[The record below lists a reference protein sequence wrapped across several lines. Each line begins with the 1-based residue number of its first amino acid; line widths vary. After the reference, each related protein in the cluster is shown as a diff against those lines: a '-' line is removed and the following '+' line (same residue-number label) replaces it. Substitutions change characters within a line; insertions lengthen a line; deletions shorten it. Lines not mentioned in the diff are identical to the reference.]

1 MFKIIKNF
9 NWIILSSFL
18 CIFMGIVT
26 FLTFINEGFVP
37 LTDKNLQTL
46 LIIDIFLLLI
56 FFSLIFKNFY
66 RFYYTGKKNKKGS
79 QTNLKYISVFSLFTV
94 IPSLIVAVFSLFI
107 FNFGVQN
114 YFDKQITK
122 AVNNSFDVAKNY
134 LEESKENVLSDVILM
149 SVGLNR
155 ASSLYYS
162 NPNRFKNI
170 MRSEKLLRRVD
181 DVYLIDSLGNI
192 LLSDVRDITEEFVVP
207 SDEDYDQVLEGKPVF
222 ISDSLENKTTVM
234 TKLNSLV
241 DTYLYISRN
250 IDPETLRYLNETE
263 QAVSFYYSVENSQTG
278 IKVTFAIIY
287 IIVVTLLLFLSTSIA
302 ITFASRLT
310 KPIVNLIGASDSISK
325 GALDVK
331 VPELETDEEFK
342 DLNKN
347 FNSMIER
354 LKEQQDKLLLN
365 ERYEAWES
373 VARKL
378 AHEIKNPLTPI
389 QLSIDSLREK
399 YKNKLSNQG
408 QEFEKYL
415 QTINRQIKDIEKLVN
430 EFSNFARMPRP
441 ILKKLNI
448 IDLIKKSLDFI
459 KITSKNSI
467 KFNFENKNL
476 YINGDEDQ
484 LNRVFINLIKNSEES
499 FEDMNKKNLNF
510 KGNIIIEINENN
522 DYIICRL
529 TDNGPGITDAKK
541 AMTPYFTTKKTGT
554 GLGLPIVTKIIN
566 EHSGNFIIQKQKKGK
581 GTQIFISLPKF
592 NA

>member
-37 LTDKNLQTL
+37 LTDKNLQNL
-46 LIIDIFLLLI
+46 LIIDIFLLLV
-56 FFSLIFKNFY
+56 FFGLIFKNFY

-79 QTNLKYISVFSLFTV
+79 QTNSKYISVFSLFTV
-94 IPSLIVAVFSLFI
+94 IPSLIVAIFSLFI

-134 LEESKENVLSDVILM
+134 LDESKQNVLSDVILM

-155 ASSLYYS
+155 VSNLYYS
-162 NPNRFKNI
+162 NPSRFKNVI
-170 MRSEKLLRRVD
+170 RSEKILRRID

-192 LLSDVRDITEEFVVP
+192 LMSDVRDITDEFIIP
-207 SDEDYDQVLEGKPVF
+207 SDENYDEVLEGKPVF
-222 ISDSLENKTTVM
+222 ISNSLENKTTVM
-234 TKLNSLV
+234 TKLTSLV

-250 IDPETLRYLNETE
+250 IDPEILRYLNETE
-263 QAVSFYYSVENSQTG
+263 EAVSFYYSVENSQTG

-310 KPIVNLIGASDSISK
+310 KPIINLIGASDSISK

-331 VPELETDEEFK
+331 VPDLETDEEFRQ
-342 DLNKN
+342 LNKN

-354 LKEQQDKLLLN
+354 LKEQQNRLLIT
-365 ERYEAWES
+365 ERYEAWET

-399 YKNKLSNQG
+399 YKNKLNDQG
-408 QEFEKYL
+408 KQFEKYL
-415 QTINRQIKDIEKLVN
+415 ETINRQIKDIEKLVN

-441 ILKKLNI
+441 ILKKISIVN
-448 IDLIKKSLDFI
+448 LIKRSLEFV
-459 KITSKNSI
+459 KMTSKNSI
-467 KFNFENKNL
+467 RLVVKSDEVF
-476 YINGDEDQ
+476 INADEDQ
-484 LNRVFINLIKNSEES
+484 LNRVFINLIKNSEEA
-499 FEDMNKKNLNF
+499 FEEITKKNPKF
-510 KGNIIIEINENN
+510 KGNIDIEINSNK
-522 DYIICRL
+522 DYIVCRL
-529 TDNGPGITDAKK
+529 SDNGPGITDAKK
-541 AMTPYFTTKKTGT
+541 AMTPYFTTKKLGT
-554 GLGLPIVTKIIN
+554 GLGLPIVSKIIN
-566 EHSGNFIIQKQKKGK
+566 EHSGNFSIKNNLKGK
-581 GTQIFISLPKF
+581 GILITISIPKF
-592 NA
+592 HA

>member
-37 LTDKNLQTL
+37 LSDKNLQTL

-56 FFSLIFKNFY
+56 FFTLIFRNFY
-66 RFYYTGKKNKKGS
+66 RFYYTGKKNKKGA

-94 IPSLIVAVFSLFI
+94 IPSLIVAIFSLFI
-107 FNFGVQN
+107 FNFGIQN

-134 LEESKENVLSDVILM
+134 LEQSKENVLSDVILM
-149 SVGLNR
+149 SRGLNR
-155 ASSLYYS
+155 ASGLYYS
-162 NPNRFKNI
+162 NQNRFKQI
-170 MRSEKLLRRVD
+170 MRSEKILRRID
-181 DVYLIDSLGNI
+181 DVYLIDSLGNV
-192 LLSDVRDITEEFVVP
+192 LLSDVRDITEELVIP
-207 SDEDYDQVLEGKPVF
+207 TDDNYDQALEGKPVF
-222 ISDSLENKTTVM
+222 ISENLENKTTVM
-234 TKLNSLV
+234 TKLTALV

-250 IDPETLRYLNETE
+250 IDPEILRYLNETE

-302 ITFASRLT
+302 ISFASRLT
-310 KPIVNLIGASDSISK
+310 KPIINLIGASDSISK

-331 VPELETDEEFK
+331 VPETETDEEFK
-342 DLNKN
+342 QLNKN
-347 FNSMIER
+347 FNQMIER
-354 LKEQQDKLLLN
+354 LKEQQDKLLIT

-399 YKNKLSNQG
+399 FKDKFINEEKD
-408 QEFEKYL
+408 FEKYL
-415 QTINRQIKDIEKLVN
+415 ETINRQIKDIEKLVN

-441 ILKKLNI
+441 ILKK
-448 IDLIKKSLDFI
+448 IDVTYLVNKTLDFI
-459 KITSKNSI
+459 RLSSKNSI
-467 KFNFENKNL
+467 KLIYKTKEKF
-476 YINGDEDQ
+476 IHGDEDQ
-484 LNRVFINLIKNSEES
+484 LNRVFINLIKNSEEAFLDQS
-499 FEDMNKKNLNF
+499 QKDPNF
-510 KGNIIIEINENN
+510 KGNIDIEIDDNN
-522 DYIICRL
+522 DYIIIRIK
-529 TDNGPGITDAKK
+529 DNGTGITDAKK

-566 EHSGNFIIQKQKKGK
+566 EHSGNFSIKNRRDKKG
-581 GTQIFISLPKF
+581 TIVQIALPKY
-592 NA
+592 A

>member
-18 CIFMGIVT
+18 SIFMGIVT

-46 LIIDIFLLLI
+46 LIIDICLLVI
-56 FFSLIFKNFY
+56 FFTLIFKNFY
-66 RFYYTGKKNKKGS
+66 RFYSTGKKNKKGS
-79 QTNLKYISVFSLFTV
+79 KTNLKYISIFSLFTV
-94 IPSLIVAVFSLFI
+94 IPSLVVAMFSLFI
-107 FNFGVQN
+107 FNFGIQN

-155 ASSLYYS
+155 ASGFYYS

-170 MRSEKLLRRVD
+170 VRSEKILRRID

-192 LLSDVRDITEEFVVP
+192 LLSDIRDITEEFIVP
-207 SDEDYDQVLEGKPVF
+207 SDINYDQVLEGKPVF
-222 ISDSLENKTTVM
+222 ITASLENKTTVM
-234 TKLNSLV
+234 TKLTSLV

-250 IDPETLRYLNETE
+250 IDPEILRYLNETE

-278 IKVTFAIIY
+278 IRVTFAIIY

-302 ITFASRLT
+302 IIFASRLT
-310 KPIVNLIGASDSISK
+310 KPIINLIGASDSISK
-325 GALDVK
+325 GELDVK
-331 VPELETDEEFK
+331 VPDLDTDDEFK
-342 DLNKN
+342 KLNQN

-354 LKEQQDKLLLN
+354 LKQQQDKLLIT

-399 YKNKLSNQG
+399 YKNKLSTDG

-415 QTINRQIKDIEKLVN
+415 ETINRQIKDIEKLVN

-441 ILKKLNI
+441 ILKKTDI
-448 IDLIKKSLDFI
+448 IKVINNSLILIKMTSKNKINLIKKTKKTL
-459 KITSKNSI
+459 
-467 KFNFENKNL
+467 
-476 YINGDEDQ
+476 INGDEDQ
-484 LNRVFINLIKNSEES
+484 LNRVFTNLIKNSEEA
-499 FEDMNKKNLNF
+499 FLEKIEKYPNF
-510 KGNIIIEINENN
+510 KGNIDIEITDNN
-522 DYIICRL
+522 DYTIIRL
-529 TDNGPGITDAKK
+529 TDNGTGITDAKK
-541 AMTPYFTTKKTGT
+541 AMTPYFTTKKKGT

-566 EHSGNFIIQKQKKGK
+566 EHSGTFEIKNKSDST
-581 GTQIFISLPKF
+581 GTVIKISFPKF

>member
-1 MFKIIKNF
+1 
-9 NWIILSSFL
+9 
-18 CIFMGIVT
+18 MGIVT

-46 LIIDIFLLLI
+46 LVIDILLLLI
-56 FFSLIFKNFY
+56 FVTLIFKNFY
-66 RFYYTGKKNKKGS
+66 RFYYTGKKNKKGAR
-79 QTNLKYISVFSLFTV
+79 TNLKYISVFSLFTV
-94 IPSLIVAVFSLFI
+94 IPSLIVAIFSLFI
-107 FNFGVQN
+107 FNFGIQN
-114 YFDKQITK
+114 YFDKQIAK

-134 LEESKENVLSDVILM
+134 VEESKENVLSDVILM

-162 NPNRFKNI
+162 NTNRFKQI
-170 MRSEKLLRRVD
+170 IRSEKILRRID
-181 DVYLIDSLGNI
+181 DIYLIDSLGNI

-207 SDEDYDQVLEGKPVF
+207 ADEDYDQVLEGKPVF
-222 ISDSLENKTTVM
+222 ITDSLENKTTVM
-234 TKLNSLV
+234 TKLTSLV

-250 IDPETLRYLNETE
+250 IDPEILRYLNETE

-310 KPIVNLIGASDSISK
+310 KPIINLIGASDSISK

-331 VPELETDEEFK
+331 VPEMETDEEFAQ
-342 DLNKN
+342 LNHN
-347 FNSMIER
+347 FNQMINR
-354 LKEQQDKLLLN
+354 LKEQQDKLLIT
-365 ERYEAWES
+365 ERYEAWEN

-399 YKNKLSNQG
+399 YKDTLA
-408 QEFEKYL
+408 QEGKDFEKYL
-415 QTINRQIKDIEKLVN
+415 ETINRQIKDIEKLVN

-441 ILKKLNI
+441 IFKKIDISNLVNNSLN
-448 IDLIKKSLDFI
+448 FI
-459 KITSKNSI
+459 KLTSKNSI
-467 KFNFENKNL
+467 NLINKTNKSFVK
-476 YINGDEDQ
+476 GDEDQ

-499 FEDMNKKNLNF
+499 FIELSQKEANF
-510 KGNIIIEINENN
+510 KGNIDIEIDDNN
-522 DYIICRL
+522 DYIVIRII
-529 TDNGPGITDAKK
+529 DNGTGITDAKK

-566 EHSGNFIIQKQKKGK
+566 EHNGNFSIKSKKDNK
-581 GTQIFISLPKF
+581 GTIVVITLPKYV
-592 NA
+592 

>member
-9 NWIILSSFL
+9 NWIIISSFL

-37 LTDKNLQTL
+37 LNDKNLQTL
-46 LIIDIFLLLI
+46 LIIDIFLLLV
-56 FFSLIFKNFY
+56 FFGLIFKNFY
-66 RFYYTGKKNKKGS
+66 RFYYAGKKNKKGS
-79 QTNLKYISVFSLFTV
+79 QTNLKYISIFSLFTV
-94 IPSLIVAVFSLFI
+94 IPSLIVAIFSLFI

-122 AVNNSFDVAKNY
+122 AVNNSYDVAKNY
-134 LEESKENVLSDVILM
+134 LEESKENVLADLILM

-155 ASSLYYS
+155 ASNDYYS
-162 NPNRFKNI
+162 NPQRFRNI
-170 MRSEKLLRRVD
+170 MRAEKLLRRID

-192 LLSDVRDITEEFVVP
+192 LVSDVTDITEEFVIP
-207 SDEDYDQVLEGKPVF
+207 TDADYDQVLQGEPVF
-222 ISDSLENKTTVM
+222 VSNNLENKTTVM
-234 TKLNSLV
+234 TKLTSLV

-250 IDPETLRYLNETE
+250 IEPEILRYLNETE

-331 VPELETDEEFK
+331 VPELDTDEEFK
-342 DLNKN
+342 QLNKN
-347 FNSMIER
+347 FNSMIQR
-354 LKEQQDKLLLN
+354 LKEQQDKLLIT
-365 ERYEAWES
+365 ERYEAWET

-389 QLSIDSLREK
+389 QLSIDSLRMK
-399 YKNKLSNQG
+399 YKNKLTNQG

-415 QTINRQIKDIEKLVN
+415 ETINRQIKDIEKLVN

-441 ILKKLNI
+441 SLKKMNI
-448 IDLIKKSLDFI
+448 VNLVNKTLDFV
-459 KITSKNSI
+459 KMTSKNKINLKVNCKSSI
-467 KFNFENKNL
+467 IK
-476 YINGDEDQ
+476 GDEDQ
-484 LNRVFINLIKNSEES
+484 LNRVFINLIKNSEEA
-499 FEDMNKKNLNF
+499 FLDKQEKNPDF
-510 KGNIIIEINENN
+510 KGNIDIEINDNN
-522 DYIICRL
+522 DYIFCRL
-529 TDNGPGITDAKK
+529 KDNGPGITDAKK

-566 EHSGNFIIQKQKKGK
+566 EHSGNISVKNKKKENGII
-581 GTQIFISLPKF
+581 IDISLPKLH
-592 NA
+592 A

>member
-26 FLTFINEGFVP
+26 FLTFINEGFIP

-46 LIIDIFLLLI
+46 LILDIFLLI
-56 FFSLIFKNFY
+56 VFFGLIFKNFY
-66 RFYYTGKKNKKGS
+66 RFYYTGKKNKKGA

-94 IPSLIVAVFSLFI
+94 IPSLVVAIFSLFI
-107 FNFGVQN
+107 FNFGIQN
-114 YFDKQITK
+114 YFDKQISR
-122 AVNNSFDVAKNY
+122 AVNNSYDVAKNY

-155 ASSLYYS
+155 ASNDYYS
-162 NPNRFKNI
+162 NLNRFRNI
-170 MRSEKLLRRVD
+170 MRAEKLLRRID

-192 LLSDVRDITEEFVVP
+192 LLSDVTDITEEFVVP

-222 ISDSLENKTTVM
+222 ISNNLENKTTVM
-234 TKLNSLV
+234 TKLTSLV
-241 DTYLYISRN
+241 DTYLYISRD

-263 QAVSFYYSVENSQTG
+263 EAVSFYYSVENSQTG

-310 KPIVNLIGASDSISK
+310 KPIVNLIKASDSISK

-331 VPELETDEEFK
+331 VPDLETDEDFRQ
-342 DLNKN
+342 LNQN
-347 FNSMIER
+347 FNLMIER
-354 LKEQQDKLLLN
+354 LKEQQDKLLIT
-365 ERYEAWES
+365 ERYEAWET

-399 YKNKLSNQG
+399 YKAQLKNQS
-408 QEFEKYL
+408 QEYEKYL
-415 QTINRQIKDIEKLVN
+415 ETINRQIKDIEKLVN

-441 ILKKLNI
+441 ILKKINI
-448 IDLIKKSLDFI
+448 VDLIKKTLDFI
-459 KITSKNSI
+459 KMTSKNSI
-467 KFNFENKNL
+467 NLHIEDKNL
-476 YINGDEDQ
+476 FINGDEDQ
-484 LNRVFINLIKNSEES
+484 LNRVFINLIKNSEEAIDEMS
-499 FEDMNKKNLNF
+499 TKDYNF
-510 KGNIIIEINENN
+510 KGNIDIEISGNN
-522 DYIICRL
+522 DYIVCRL

-566 EHSGNFIIQKQKKGK
+566 EHSGIFSIKNKKNGK
-581 GTQIFISLPKF
+581 GILVNISLPKI

>member
-26 FLTFINEGFVP
+26 FLTFINEGFVK

-46 LIIDIFLLLI
+46 LLIDIFLLLI

-66 RFYYTGKKNKKGS
+66 RFYYTGKKNKKGA

-94 IPSLIVAVFSLFI
+94 IPSLIVAVFSLFL

-155 ASSLYYS
+155 ASNFYYS
-162 NPNRFKNI
+162 NPSRFKNI
-170 MRSEKLLRRVD
+170 IKSEKILRRVD

-192 LLSDVRDITEEFVVP
+192 LISDVREITDEFIVP
-207 SDEDYDQVLEGKPVF
+207 SEDDFDQVLEGKPVF
-222 ISDSLENKTTVM
+222 ISDNLENKTSVM
-234 TKLNSLV
+234 IKLNSLV

-250 IDPETLRYLNETE
+250 IDPEILRYLNETE
-263 QAVSFYYSVENSQTG
+263 EAVSFYYSVENSQTG

-310 KPIVNLIGASDSISK
+310 RPIINLIGASDSISK

-331 VPELETDEEFK
+331 VPDLETDEEFRQ
-342 DLNKN
+342 LNKN
-347 FNSMIER
+347 FNSMIQR
-354 LKEQQDKLLLN
+354 LKEQQDKLLIT
-365 ERYEAWES
+365 ERYEAWET

-399 YKNKLSNQG
+399 YKNKLSNESK
-408 QEFEKYL
+408 EFEKYL
-415 QTINRQIKDIEKLVN
+415 ETINRQIKDIEKLVN

-441 ILKKLNI
+441 ILKKINI
-448 IDLIKKSLDFI
+448 VTLIKKSLEFI
-459 KITSKNSI
+459 NITSKNHI
-467 KFNFENKNL
+467 NFLDRNKEIF
-476 YINGDEDQ
+476 INGDEDQ
-484 LNRVFINLIKNSEES
+484 LNRVFINLVKNSEES
-499 FEDMNKKNLNF
+499 FDEMIKKDPNF
-510 KGNIIIEINENN
+510 KGNIDIEIISNN

-529 TDNGPGITDAKK
+529 TDNGAGITDAKK

-566 EHSGNFIIQKQKKGK
+566 EHSGKFSIKNNKKDRGTIIN
-581 GTQIFISLPKF
+581 ISFPKL

>member
-1 MFKIIKNF
+1 
-9 NWIILSSFL
+9 
-18 CIFMGIVT
+18 MGIVT

-37 LTDKNLQTL
+37 LTDQNLQTL

-56 FFSLIFKNFY
+56 FFTLIFRNFY

-107 FNFGVQN
+107 FNFGIQN

-155 ASSLYYS
+155 ASGLYYS
-162 NPNRFKNI
+162 SPNRFKNI
-170 MRSEKLLRRVD
+170 MRSEKILRRVD

-192 LLSDVRDITEEFVVP
+192 LLSDVMDITDEFIIP
-207 SDEDYDQVLEGKPVF
+207 ADEDYDQALEGKPV
-222 ISDSLENKTTVM
+222 IITDSLDNKTTVM
-234 TKLNSLV
+234 TKLTSLV

-250 IDPETLRYLNETE
+250 IDPEILRYLNETE

-310 KPIVNLIGASDSISK
+310 KPIINLIDASDSISK

-331 VPELETDEEFK
+331 VPEMETDEEFK
-342 DLNKN
+342 QLNQN
-347 FNSMIER
+347 FNLMIER
-354 LKEQQDKLLLN
+354 LKEQQNKLLIN

-399 YKNKLSNQG
+399 FKKKLPNDG
-408 QEFEKYL
+408 NDFEKYL
-415 QTINRQIKDIEKLVN
+415 ETINRQIKDIEKLVN

-441 ILKKLNI
+441 ILKKVN
-448 IDLIKKSLDFI
+448 LIKIINKSLDLI
-459 KITSKNSI
+459 RLSSKHSI
-467 KFNFENKNL
+467 NFENSFKIKF
-476 YINGDEDQ
+476 INGDEDQ

-499 FEDMNKKNLNF
+499 FLEFSQKNANF
-510 KGNIIIEINENN
+510 VGNIDIEIDDNN
-522 DYIICRL
+522 DYIDISII
-529 TDNGPGITDAKK
+529 DNGPGITDAKK

-566 EHSGNFIIQKQKKGK
+566 EHSGTFSIKNKRDKKG
-581 GTQIFISLPKF
+581 TIVTISLPIYD
-592 NA
+592 